1 MKSPRKKLTRRAA
14 IASAALGAYALTDN
28 PAEAA
33 QVQPRPV
40 RPEDAIPVSGRAG
53 PGLEPFDNA
62 MHTIIDRHG
71 LAGAALAIARKG
83 RLVLAKG
90 YGWANLA
97 RSEEVQ
103 PTTLFGIASLTKSF
117 TAVATLKLV
126 EEGRLRL
133 DDRVFNII
141 SHIKPP
147 AGTRVDPRLNTIT
160 VRHCLNHSG
169 GWNRDVRGDPI
180 GWEPQICRALRLRP
194 PLSPQHFLSY
204 VMTIPLDFAPGSNAI
219 YSNVG
224 YIILGEVITAVAKMP
239 YERYIVDH
247 VLKPMDISRMH
258 LHRLDGKY
266 LAGEAIRYLTGS
278 LIPLPPMLLPM
289 VNATGG
295 WSASVVD
302 LVRFLTNLEGSRGK
316 PLLTEKTRDLMLAPP
331 VKPLRPRPNGTYF
344 GLGWDSVARQDKSY
358 MMFKDGSYQ
367 GMRTFM
373 KRLPTGVCWALCYN
387 ASMEF
392 DAVDMQLASTTV
404 QDVRRLV
411 ENHDKFP
418 DVDLFKEYS

>member
-1 MKSPRKKLTRRAA
+1 M
-14 IASAALGAYALTDN
+14 
-28 PAEAA
+28 
-33 QVQPRPV
+33 
-40 RPEDAIPVSGRAG
+40 
-53 PGLEPFDNA
+53 
-62 MHTIIDRHG
+62 
-71 LAGAALAIARKG
+71 
-83 RLVLAKG
+83 
-90 YGWANLA
+90 
-97 RSEEVQ
+97 Q

-117 TAVATLKLV
+117 TAVAILKLV

-141 SHIKPP
+141 GHIKPP

-224 YIILGEVITAVAKMP
+224 YIILGEVVHRNCEDAVRALHCRTCAP
-239 YERYIVDH
+239 ADGH
-247 VLKPMDISRMH
+247 HAAWH

-302 LVRFLTNLEGSRGK
+302 LGALSDQPGRQSRQAAVDREDARPHARAAGEAV
-316 PLLTEKTRDLMLAPP
+316 TAAPERH
-331 VKPLRPRPNGTYF
+331 VLRPR
-344 GLGWDSVARQDKSY
+344 LGQRRPAGQVVHDVQGRQLSGDAHLHEVACRPASA
-358 MMFKDGSYQ
+358 GA
-367 GMRTFM
+367 
-373 KRLPTGVCWALCYN
+373 CCYN

-411 ENHDKFP
+411 EDHDKFP
-418 DVDLFKEYS
+418 DTDLFKEYS